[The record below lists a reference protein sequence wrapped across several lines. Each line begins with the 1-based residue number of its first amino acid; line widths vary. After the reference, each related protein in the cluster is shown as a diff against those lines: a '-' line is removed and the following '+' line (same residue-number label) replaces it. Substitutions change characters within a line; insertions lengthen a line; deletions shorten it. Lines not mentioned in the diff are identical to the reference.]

1 VLAPCTEIKR
11 EDVTIV
17 IGRGRGRPRHR
28 KRRTIARMLPA
39 DIPALVGRIPLFA
52 HLNDAQRATL
62 AGHLRWICLP
72 GGQYLFKAGE
82 VAEALYL
89 LRSGSLG
96 VFDGPTHMVR
106 QVPADDCVGEV
117 SLLSGEA
124 LRYSVR
130 ALRDSELLRLDRD
143 LFEHLI
149 ERHPRAMLGVAR
161 QAMDRLLRRERHAE
175 PPDKPRTFAI
185 LPVDNTVPVRG
196 LAIQLAQAL
205 EAYGSCVVIDAE
217 HGANRGSDW
226 FAEREAQ
233 ARFVIYLDSTG
244 DVSWRLRCL
253 RQADVLLL
261 PAPAAQAARPW
272 PEAAPGHPARVR
284 HRPRHLLLIHP
295 AHRVMPGSARRW
307 RAQFSGELEHHHV
320 CGEADI
326 PRIAR
331 LISGHGRGLV
341 LAGGGARGLAHL
353 GALRALREAG
363 HEFDAVGG
371 TSIGA
376 IIGAGVA
383 NMWDT
388 DTMSR
393 IFYEAFVRGK
403 PLSDWTL
410 PFVALT
416 RGRRAAMMLRR
427 AFGAID
433 IEDLERPF
441 FCVTTNLSGEGRVV
455 HRHGPLWL
463 WLRASSSIPGILP
476 PVLHHGHVYV
486 DGALVDN
493 LPTDVMADDGIAHI
507 TAVSIRADI
516 HLHAQTEEFAT
527 PPWWRLWMRQRRG
540 IGWPGLVSTLTRAA
554 MVNNEEAAVRCHEYA
569 DLLITPP
576 LEHVGMLD
584 WKDWQLAVDSGYQE
598 TLRVLEA
605 RERGDPQG
613 DNENLT
619 VAG

>member
-1 VLAPCTEIKR
+1 
-11 EDVTIV
+11 
-17 IGRGRGRPRHR
+17 
-28 KRRTIARMLPA
+28 MLPDDTA
-39 DIPALVGRIPLFA
+39 ALIGRIPLFA
-52 HLNDAQRATL
+52 LLDDAQRATL
-62 AGHLRWICLP
+62 AAHLRWICLP

-96 VFDGPTHMVR
+96 VFDGPADLVR
-106 QVPADDCVGEV
+106 QVSADDCVGEIG
-117 SLLSGEA
+117 LLSGEA

-130 ALRDSELLRLDRD
+130 ALRDCELLRLDREV
-143 LFEHLI
+143 FEHLV

-161 QAMDRLLRRERHAE
+161 QAMDRLIRRERHVE
-175 PPDKPRTFAI
+175 LPDKPRTFAI
-185 LPVDNTVPVRG
+185 LPVDRDVPVRG

-205 EAYGSCVVIDAE
+205 EAYGSCMVVDAE
-217 HGANRGSDW
+217 HGASRGSDW
-226 FAEREAQ
+226 FAEREAHV
-233 ARFVIYLDSTG
+233 RFVIYLDDNG
-244 DVSWRLRCL
+244 DASWRLRCL

-261 PAPAAQAARPW
+261 PALAAQPARPW

-295 AHRVMPGSARRW
+295 AHRVLHGAARRW
-307 RAQFSGELEHHHV
+307 RAPFSGELQHHHI
-320 CGEADI
+320 CGEGDI

-331 LISGHGRGLV
+331 LISGHARGLV

-363 HEFDAVGG
+363 HDFDAIGG

-383 NMWDT
+383 NLWSIEQM
-388 DTMSR
+388 MR
-393 IFYEAFVRGK
+393 VYYEAFVRGK

-410 PFVALT
+410 PMVALT
-416 RGRRAAMMLRR
+416 RGRRAAIMLRQ

-441 FCVTTNLSGEGRVV
+441 FCVSTNLSGEGRVV

-463 WLRASSSIPGILP
+463 WLRATSSIPGILP

-493 LPTDVMADDGIAHI
+493 LPTDVMAQDGVAHI

-516 HLHAQTEEFAT
+516 ALRAQAEEFAT
-527 PPWWRLWMRQRRG
+527 PPWWRLWWRQRRG
-540 IGWPGLVSTLTRAA
+540 TGWPGLVSTLTRAA
-554 MVNNEEAAVRCHEYA
+554 MVNSEATGEHCRERA

-584 WKDWQLAVDSGYQE
+584 WRDWQLAVDSGYRE

-605 RERGDPQG
+605 REQSTLPCKDADAAVEG
-613 DNENLT
+613 
-619 VAG
+619 

>member
-1 VLAPCTEIKR
+1 
-11 EDVTIV
+11 
-17 IGRGRGRPRHR
+17 
-28 KRRTIARMLPA
+28 MLPA
-39 DIPALVGRIPLFA
+39 DIPALIGRVPLFA
-52 HLNDAQRATL
+52 QMNDAQRAAL
-62 AGHLRWICLP
+62 AANLHWICLP
-72 GGQYLFKAGE
+72 GGKHLFKAGE
-82 VAEALYL
+82 VADALYV

-96 VFDGPTHMVR
+96 VFDGATDLIR
-106 QVPADDCVGEV
+106 QVSAEDSVGEI
-117 SLLSGEA
+117 SLLSGEP
-124 LRYSVR
+124 LRYNVR
-130 ALRDSELLRLDRD
+130 ALRDSELLRLDRS
-143 LFEHLI
+143 LFERLI
-149 ERHPRAMLGVAR
+149 ERHPRAMLDVAR

-185 LPVDNTVPVRG
+185 LPVDTGVPVRG

-205 EAYGSCVVIDAE
+205 EAYGSCLVIDAA

-233 ARFVIYLDSTG
+233 VRFVIYLDSTG
-244 DVSWRLRCL
+244 DASWRLRCL

-261 PAPAAQAARPW
+261 PALAAQPARPW
-272 PEAAPGHPARVR
+272 PESAPGHPARVR

-295 AHRVMPGSARRW
+295 THRVMPGASRRW
-307 RAQFSGELEHHHV
+307 RAEFSGDLQHHHI

-331 LISGHGRGLV
+331 LISGHARGLV

-363 HEFDAVGG
+363 HDFDAVGG

-383 NMWDT
+383 NMWSID
-388 DTMSR
+388 DMMR
-393 IFYEAFVRGK
+393 VYYEAFVRGK

-416 RGRRAAMMLRR
+416 RGRRAAIMLRR

-441 FCVTTNLSGEGRVV
+441 FCVSTNLSGEGRVV

-463 WLRASSSIPGILP
+463 WLRATSSIPGILP
-476 PVLHHGHVYV
+476 PVLHRGHVYV

-507 TAVSIRADI
+507 TAVAIRADI
-516 HLHAQTEEFAT
+516 ALQAKTEEFAT
-527 PPWWRLWMRQRRG
+527 PPWWRLWMRQRQG
-540 IGWPGLVSTLTRAA
+540 MGWPGIVSTLTRAA
-554 MVNNEEAAVRCHEYA
+554 MVNSEETSLHCIERAN
-569 DLLITPP
+569 LLISPP
-576 LEHVGMLD
+576 LEHVSMLD
-584 WKDWQLAVDSGYQE
+584 WKDWQLAVDAGYRE

-605 RERGDPQG
+605 GKQG
-613 DNENLT
+613 DLPPGNENLT
-619 VAG
+619 VTG

>member
-1 VLAPCTEIKR
+1 
-11 EDVTIV
+11 
-17 IGRGRGRPRHR
+17 
-28 KRRTIARMLPA
+28 MLPA
-39 DIPALVGRIPLFA
+39 DVPALIARIPLFA
-52 HLNDAQRATL
+52 HLNAAQRAAL
-62 AGHLRWICLP
+62 AEHLRWICLP
-72 GGQYLFKAGE
+72 GGQYLIRAGE

-96 VFDGPTHMVR
+96 VFDGPTDLIR
-106 QVPADDCVGEV
+106 QISADDCLGEV

-124 LRYSVR
+124 FRYNVR

-143 LFEHLI
+143 MFEHLI
-149 ERHPRAMLGVAR
+149 EQHPRAMLDVAR

-175 PPDKPRTFAI
+175 SPDKPRTFAI
-185 LPVDNTVPVRG
+185 LPVDENVPVRG
-196 LAIQLAQAL
+196 LAMQLAQAL
-205 EAYGSCVVIDAE
+205 EAYGDCIVIDAE
-217 HGANRGSDW
+217 HGATRGSDW

-244 DVSWRLRCL
+244 DPSWRLRCL

-261 PAPAAQAARPW
+261 PALAAQPARPW
-272 PEAAPGHPARVR
+272 PESAPGHPARVR

-295 AHRVMPGSARRW
+295 AHRVLPGSARRW
-307 RAQFSGELEHHHV
+307 LGVFSGEIHHHHV
-320 CGEADI
+320 CGEGDV

-331 LISGHGRGLV
+331 LISGHARGLV

-353 GALRALREAG
+353 GALRALGEAG
-363 HEFDAVGG
+363 HEFDAIGG

-383 NMWDT
+383 NMWSIDDMT
-388 DTMSR
+388 R
-393 IFYEAFVRGK
+393 IYYEAFVRGK

-441 FCVTTNLSGEGRVV
+441 FCVSTNLSGEGRVV

-463 WLRASSSIPGILP
+463 WLRATSSIPGILP
-476 PVLHHGHVYV
+476 PVLHRGHVYV

-493 LPTDVMADDGIAHI
+493 LPTDVMAEDGIAHI
-507 TAVSIRADI
+507 TAVAIRADI
-516 HLHAQTEEFAT
+516 ALRAQSEEFAT

-540 IGWPGLVSTLTRAA
+540 TGWPGLVSTLTRAA
-554 MVNNEEAAVRCHEYA
+554 MVNSEETSQHCIEAA

-576 LEHVGMLD
+576 LEHVSMLD
-584 WKDWQLAVDSGYQE
+584 WKDWQLAVDSGYRE
-598 TLRVLEA
+598 ALRVLEQQA
-605 RERGDPQG
+605 RGIHSPASGADM
-613 DNENLT
+613 T

>member
-1 VLAPCTEIKR
+1 MLSAAGEIKAQ
-11 EDVTIV
+11 DGTIA
-17 IGRGRGRPRHR
+17 IGRTRGGRRHR
-28 KRRTIARMLPA
+28 RRRTIARMQPA
-39 DIPALVGRIPLFA
+39 DIPALIGRIPLFA
-52 HLNDAQRATL
+52 HLNDAQRTTL

-82 VAEALYL
+82 MAQALYIL
-89 LRSGSLG
+89 CSGSLG
-96 VFDGPTHMVR
+96 VFDGPTDLVR
-106 QVPADDCVGEV
+106 LVAADDCVGEI
-117 SLLSGEA
+117 SLFSGEA
-124 LRYSVR
+124 VRYGVR
-130 ALRDSELLRLDRD
+130 ALRDSELLRLDREV
-143 LFEHLI
+143 FEHLI
-149 ERHPRAMLGVAR
+149 ERHPRAMLHVAR
-161 QAMDRLLRRERHAE
+161 QAMDRLIRRERHDQS
-175 PPDKPRTFAI
+175 PDKPRTFAI
-185 LPVDNTVPVRG
+185 LPVDQDVPVRG
-196 LAIQLAQAL
+196 LAMQLARAL
-205 EAYGSCVVIDAE
+205 EAFGNCIVIDAE

-244 DVSWRLRCL
+244 ATSWRLRCL

-284 HRPRHLLLIHP
+284 HRPRHLLLMHA
-295 AHRVMPGSARRW
+295 AHRVQPGSARRW
-307 RAQFSGELEHHHV
+307 RAQFSGEIQHHHV

-326 PRIAR
+326 ERIAR

-363 HEFDAVGG
+363 HQFDAIGG

-388 DTMSR
+388 DQMMR
-393 IFYEAFVRGK
+393 VFYEAFVRGK

-410 PFVALT
+410 PLVALT
-416 RGRRAAMMLRR
+416 RGRRAARMLRR
-427 AFGAID
+427 AFGALD

-441 FCVTTNLSGEGRVV
+441 FCVSTNLSGLGKVV

-463 WLRASSSIPGILP
+463 WLRATSSIPGILP
-476 PVLHHGHVYV
+476 PVLHHGQVYV

-493 LPTDVMADDGIAHI
+493 LPTDVMAEDGIAHI

-516 HLHAQTEEFAT
+516 QLRAQAEEFAT
-527 PPWWRLWMRQRRG
+527 PPWWRLWVRQRHG
-540 IGWPGLVSTLTRAA
+540 TGWPGIVSTLTRAA
-554 MVNNEEAAVRCHEYA
+554 MVNSEETSLHCIERA
-569 DLLITPP
+569 DLLINPP
-576 LEHVGMLD
+576 LEHVRMLD
-584 WKDWQLAVDSGYQE
+584 WKDWRLAVDAGYRE
-598 TLRVLEA
+598 AVRVLEA
-605 RERGDPQG
+605 RERDPPPPG
-613 DNENLT
+613 NENLT
-619 VAG
+619 AAI

>member
-1 VLAPCTEIKR
+1 
-11 EDVTIV
+11 
-17 IGRGRGRPRHR
+17 
-28 KRRTIARMLPA
+28 MLPA
-39 DIPALVGRIPLFA
+39 DVPALIGRIPLFA
-52 HLNDAQRATL
+52 HMNDAQRTAL
-62 AGHLRWICLP
+62 AGNLRWICLP

-82 VAEALYL
+82 VADALYV

-96 VFDGPTHMVR
+96 VFEGATDLIR
-106 QVPADDCVGEV
+106 QVSADDSVGEI
-117 SLLSGEA
+117 SLLSGEPF
-124 LRYSVR
+124 RYNVR
-130 ALRDSELLRLDRD
+130 ALRDSELLRLDRS

-149 ERHPRAMLGVAR
+149 ERQPRAMLEVAR
-161 QAMDRLLRRERHAE
+161 QAMDRLLRRERHVE

-185 LPVDNTVPVRG
+185 LPVDDGVPVRG
-196 LAIQLAQAL
+196 LAMQLAQAL
-205 EAYGSCVVIDAE
+205 EAYGHCLVIDAE

-233 ARFVIYLDSTG
+233 VRFVIYLDSTG
-244 DVSWRLRCL
+244 DASWRLRCL

-261 PAPAAQAARPW
+261 PALAAQPARPW
-272 PEAAPGHPARVR
+272 PESAPGHPARVR

-295 AHRVMPGSARRW
+295 AHRVMPGAARRW
-307 RAQFSGELEHHHV
+307 RAEFSGELQHHHI
-320 CGEADI
+320 CGERDI

-331 LISGHGRGLV
+331 LISGHARGLV

-363 HEFDAVGG
+363 HDFDAVGG

-383 NMWDT
+383 NMWSID
-388 DTMSR
+388 DMMR
-393 IFYEAFVRGK
+393 VYYDAFVRGK

-416 RGRRAAMMLRR
+416 RGRRAAIMLRR

-441 FCVTTNLSGEGRVV
+441 FCVSTNLSGQGRVV

-463 WLRASSSIPGILP
+463 WLRATSSIPGILP

-493 LPTDVMADDGIAHI
+493 LPTDVMAEDGIAHI
-507 TAVSIRADI
+507 TAVAIRADI
-516 HLHAQTEEFAT
+516 ALYAKTEEFAT
-527 PPWWRLWMRQRRG
+527 PPWWQLWMRQRRG
-540 IGWPGLVSTLTRAA
+540 LGWPSIVSTLTRAA
-554 MVNNEEAAVRCHEYA
+554 MVNSEETSLHCIERA

-576 LEHVGMLD
+576 LEHVSMLD
-584 WKDWQLAVDSGYQE
+584 WKDWQLAVNAGYQE

-605 RERGDPQG
+605 GEQG
-613 DNENLT
+613 GLASGNENLT
-619 VAG
+619 VPG

>member
-1 VLAPCTEIKR
+1 
-11 EDVTIV
+11 
-17 IGRGRGRPRHR
+17 
-28 KRRTIARMLPA
+28 MLPA
-39 DIPALVGRIPLFA
+39 DLPALIGRVPLFA
-52 HLNDAQRATL
+52 HLTDAQRAAL
-62 AGHLRWICLP
+62 ATHLRWICLP
-72 GGQYLFKAGE
+72 GGQYLYRAGE
-82 VAEALYL
+82 VADALYL
-89 LRSGSLG
+89 VRSGSLG
-96 VFDGPTHMVR
+96 VFEGPTRLVR
-106 QVPADDCVGEV
+106 QVAADDCLGEA

-124 LRYSVR
+124 IRYNVR
-130 ALRDSELLRLDRD
+130 ALRDCELLRLDGHH
-143 LFEHLI
+143 FEQLI
-149 ERHPRAMLGVAR
+149 EHHPRAMIGLAR
-161 QAMDRLLRRERHAE
+161 QAIDRLIRRERHVE

-185 LPVDNTVPVRG
+185 LPVDQTVPVRG
-196 LAIQLAQAL
+196 LAMQLAQAL
-205 EAYGSCVVIDAE
+205 EPFGSCTVIDAE

-233 ARFVIYLDSTG
+233 ARFVIYLDSGT
-244 DVSWRLRCL
+244 DASWRLRCL

-261 PAPAAQAARPW
+261 PALAAQPAKPW

-295 AHRVMPGSARRW
+295 GHRVLPGAARRW
-307 RAQFSGELEHHHV
+307 RAQFSGEVQHHHI
-320 CGEADI
+320 CGETDI

-331 LISGHGRGLV
+331 LVSGHARGLV

-363 HEFDAVGG
+363 HDFDAIGG

-383 NMWDT
+383 NMWSIEDMT
-388 DTMSR
+388 R
-393 IFYEAFVRGK
+393 VYYEAFVRGK

-410 PFVALT
+410 PLVALT
-416 RGRRAAMMLRR
+416 RGRRAAIMLRR

-441 FCVTTNLSGEGRVV
+441 FCVSTSLSGQGKVV

-476 PVLHHGHVYV
+476 PVLHHGQVYV

-516 HLHAQTEEFAT
+516 ELRAQTEEFAT
-527 PPWWRLWMRQRRG
+527 PPWWRLWLRQRRG
-540 IGWPGLVSTLTRAA
+540 VGWPRLVSTLTRAA
-554 MVNNEEAAVRCHEYA
+554 MVNSEETSERCREQA
-569 DLLITPP
+569 DVLITPP
-576 LEHVGMLD
+576 LEHVGMLE
-584 WKDWQLAVDSGYQE
+584 WRDWQLAVDAGYQE
-598 TLRVLEA
+598 TLRVLEEG
-605 RERGDPQG
+605 RKDPHP
-613 DNENLT
+613 
-619 VAG
+619 AGQAAQIRLEG